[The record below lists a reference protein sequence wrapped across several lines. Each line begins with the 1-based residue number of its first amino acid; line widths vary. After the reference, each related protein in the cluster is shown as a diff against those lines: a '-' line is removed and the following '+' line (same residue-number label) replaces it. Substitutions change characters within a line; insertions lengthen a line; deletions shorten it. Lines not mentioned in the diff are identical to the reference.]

1 MPKQETLDNFKD
13 HEHND
18 ALVPMARY
26 VETALIE
33 NHRAFLNF
41 LVHRVGDVATAEDVL
56 QNFTVKAIRKGSS
69 LEKSESVI
77 AWLYSVLRTTLIDHH
92 RQETTQRR
100 IETEFSISESITN
113 QTDDS
118 DMYKAICGCFEGL
131 LPTLKPDYAELLNR
145 IDLQGAAPRDVALD
159 LGIDANTVRVRL
171 HRARQALKQSLLL
184 SCRTCAEHGC
194 LDCDCS

>member
-1 MPKQETLDNFKD
+1 MPKQKLSSEDKD
-13 HEHND
+13 QDSDD
-18 ALVPMARY
+18 ALVPMARH

-33 NHRAFLNF
+33 NHRAFLDF
-41 LVHRVGDVATAEDVL
+41 LVRRVGDIATAEDIL
-56 QNFTVKAIRKGSS
+56 QNFTVKVLRKGSG

-100 IETEFSISESITN
+100 LETDFSISESITN
-113 QTDDS
+113 QVDDR
-118 DMYKAICGCFEGL
+118 DLHEAICGCFERL
-131 LPTLKPDYAELLNR
+131 LPTLKPDYSELLNR
-145 IDLQGAAPRDVALD
+145 IDLQGAVPRVVAED

-171 HRARQALKQSLLL
+171 HRARQALKHSLLL
-184 SCRTCAEHGC
+184 SCQTCAEHGC